1 MSAIQLIH
9 SDIYAAREQF
19 EAVLSDKDISFE
31 REANFAIQVLEANS
45 FALSIAQRSRQSVVN
60 AITNVAAIG
69 LSLNP
74 ATKLAY
80 LVPRKTGI
88 VLEISY
94 IGLVKLATDSGSVRW
109 VKAEL
114 VREADTFTI
123 EGFGKPPTHTFNPF
137 AKDRGSVVGVYC
149 VAKTSD
155 GDYLTGV
162 MGIEEVYAIRDR
174 SEAWKNGKKG
184 PWATDEGEMIKK
196 TIIKREQK
204 LWPHSERLAQAI
216 HLLNTEAGEG
226 IVEEPKPAKE
236 AKPSEFDIVAALD
249 LVEQAK
255 TRAELDAIFAEHGAL
270 ASKAKDGGGWRA
282 LKAACRERAAAID
295 SITDITPK
303 EAANV

>member
-1 MSAIQLIH
+1 MSAIQLIQ
-9 SDIYAAREQF
+9 SDIYAARPQF
-19 EAVLSDKDISFE
+19 EAVLADRDMKFE
-31 REANFAIQVLEANS
+31 REAGFAIQVLEANS

-60 AITNVAAIG
+60 AVTNVAAIG

-94 IGLVKLATDSGSVRW
+94 MGLVKLATDSGAVRW

-114 VREADTFTI
+114 VYEQDQFTI
-123 EGFGKPPTHTFNPF
+123 DGYGKPPTHSYNPF
-137 AKDRGSVVGVYC
+137 AKDRGALVGVYC

-155 GDYLTGV
+155 GDYLTDV
-162 MGIEEVYAIRDR
+162 MGIEDVYAIRDR
-174 SEAWKNGKKG
+174 SEAWKNGRKG
-184 PWATDEGEMIKK
+184 PWATDEGEMVKK
-196 TIIKREQK
+196 TIIKRAQK
-204 LWPHSERLAQAI
+204 LWPHSERMAQAI

-226 IVEEPKPAKE
+226 IVDEPRRPVE
-236 AKPSEFDIVAALD
+236 AGFDIVAALE
-249 LVEQAK
+249 LVEQAQ
-255 TRAELDAIFAEHGAL
+255 TRAELDDVFATHGAL
-270 ASKAKDGGGWRA
+270 ASKAKDAGGWRA
-282 LKAACRERAAAID
+282 LKAACKERAAAID